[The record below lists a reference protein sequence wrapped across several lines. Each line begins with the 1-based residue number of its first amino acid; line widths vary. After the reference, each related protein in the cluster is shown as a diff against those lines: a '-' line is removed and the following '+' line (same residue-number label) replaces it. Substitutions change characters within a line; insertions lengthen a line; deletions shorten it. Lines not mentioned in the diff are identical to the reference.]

1 MKLLFRRHPA
11 PLYMGSAM
19 PFLAA
24 AARVSRRLGHDYIG
38 TEHLLLAL
46 AEGRDATVARTL
58 AELRVSP
65 PLIELDILTLIGVGE
80 APRGRLDADA
90 LATLGIDLDQ
100 VLRQV
105 ERTFGPGALER
116 TAAGCTPI
124 CPRLKR
130 AFELAAR
137 EAGDSPIRPEHVLV
151 AVASV
156 QGSVAAEILAGR
168 GITAD
173 DLQASLARRSPTT

>member
-1 MKLLFRRHPA
+1 MKLLSRRRQVPQ
-11 PLYMGSAM
+11 YMGSAM

-24 AARVSRRLGHDYIG
+24 AARASRRLGHDYIG

-46 AEGRDATVARTL
+46 AEDQDTPAARALT
-58 AELRVSP
+58 ELRLP
-65 PLIELDILTLIGVGE
+65 PRVIEADILTLIGVGE
-80 APRGRLDADA
+80 PPRRRLDSDA

-100 VLRQV
+100 VRHQV
-105 ERTFGPGALER
+105 EQTFGPGALER

-137 EAGDSPIRPEHVLV
+137 EAGGSRIRSEHVLV

-156 QGSVAAEILAGR
+156 DGSVAAEILAGR
-168 GITAD
+168 GITVD
-173 DLQASLARRSPTT
+173 DLQASLAP

>member
-1 MKLLFRRHPA
+1 MKLLFRRRPV
-11 PLYMGSAM
+11 PQYMGSAM

-24 AARVSRRLGHDYIG
+24 AARASRRLGHDYIG

-46 AEGRDATVARTL
+46 AQDRDTSAARAL
-58 AELRVSP
+58 AELRLSP
-65 PLIELDILTLIGVGE
+65 RVIEADILMLIGVGE
-80 APRGRLDADA
+80 APRPRIDADA

-100 VLRQV
+100 VRHNV

-137 EAGDSPIRPEHVLV
+137 EAGGSRIRSEHVLV

-156 QGSVAAEILAGR
+156 EGSVAAEILAGR
-168 GITAD
+168 GITVD
-173 DLQASLARRSPTT
+173 DLEASLAP

>member
-1 MKLLFRRHPA
+1 MKLLFQRRPMRK
-11 PLYMGSAM
+11 YMGSAM

-24 AARVSRRLGHDYIG
+24 AARAGRRLGHDYIG

-46 AEGRDATVARTL
+46 ADDRDTSAARAL
-58 AELRVSP
+58 AELGLSP
-65 PLIELDILTLIGVGE
+65 SQIEADILTLIGAGE
-80 APRGRLDADA
+80 APHPGIDADA

-100 VLRQV
+100 VRHTV
-105 ERTFGPGALER
+105 ERTFGPGALDR

-130 AFELAAR
+130 AFELAAH
-137 EAGDSPIRPEHVLV
+137 EAGDEAILPEHLLV

-156 QGSVAAEILAGR
+156 EGSVAAEILAGR

-173 DLQASLARRSPTT
+173 DLQASVAADSPTT

>member
-1 MKLLFRRHPA
+1 
-11 PLYMGSAM
+11 MGNAM

-24 AARVSRRLGHDYIG
+24 AARTSRRLGHDYIG
-38 TEHLLLAL
+38 AEHLLLAL
-46 AEGRDATVARTL
+46 AEDRDTDAARAL
-58 AELRVSP
+58 AALRLSP
-65 PLIELDILTLIGVGE
+65 HLIEADIFRLIGVGE
-80 APRGRLDADA
+80 APRRRLDADA

-100 VLRQV
+100 VRRQV
-105 ERTFGPGALER
+105 EQTFGPGALER

-130 AFELAAR
+130 AFELAAHK
-137 EAGDSPIRPEHVLV
+137 AGETPIRSEHVLV

-156 QGSVAAEILAGR
+156 EGSVAAEILAGR

-173 DLQASLARRSPTT
+173 DLQASLARRPPTT

>member
-1 MKLLFRRHPA
+1 MKLLFRRHA
-11 PLYMGSAM
+11 ARQYMRSAM

-24 AARVSRRLGHDYIG
+24 AARASRRLGHDYIG

-46 AEGRDATVARTL
+46 AEDLDTPAARAL
-58 AELRVSP
+58 AELRLSAH
-65 PLIELDILTLIGVGE
+65 LIEADIVTLIGVGE

-90 LATLGIDLDQ
+90 LATLGIDLDR
-100 VLRQV
+100 VRRQV
-105 ERTFGPGALER
+105 EQTFGPGALER

-137 EAGDSPIRPEHVLV
+137 EAGGSPIRSEQVLV

-156 QGSVAAEILAGR
+156 EGSVAAEILAGR
-168 GITAD
+168 GITVD
-173 DLQASLARRSPTT
+173 DLQASLAA